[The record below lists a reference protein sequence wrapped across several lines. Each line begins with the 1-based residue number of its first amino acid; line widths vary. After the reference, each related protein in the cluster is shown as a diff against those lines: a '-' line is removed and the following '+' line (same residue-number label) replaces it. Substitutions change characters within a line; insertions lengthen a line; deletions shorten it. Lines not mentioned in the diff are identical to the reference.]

1 MHRQHS
7 GLLAAWST
15 AWLSGH
21 ASYDDVID
29 AVVADARHRVTG
41 LPGLCQPVPLG
52 WALTA
57 LREHGETRMALVLP
71 VPGDPRGL
79 PRPGEFSA
87 AALDTGEA
95 VVGEHLGLVPD
106 RSDGEEV
113 AWTAYP
119 VAPAAPDPVGL
130 AEAEHELAD
139 QLRVCARALSD
150 LDVARWRPE
159 VTELLHGLRHQQ
171 ARIALPA
178 NHSPRALG
186 LLERAERLMAVLDL
200 AMADAPG
207 GAVTGYDARA
217 RDAALRPLATA
228 VRRALV
234 AGYNA
239 T

>member
-15 AWLSGH
+15 AWLTGH

-29 AVVADARHRVTG
+29 AVVGDARHRVTG
-41 LPGLCQPVPLG
+41 VPGARQPVPLG

-57 LREHGETRMALVLP
+57 LREHGETGMRLVLP

-79 PRPGEFSA
+79 PRAGEFSA
-87 AALDTGEA
+87 AALEAGEG
-95 VVGEHLGLVPD
+95 VIGGQLGLVPNGT
-106 RSDGEEV
+106 DGEEV
-113 AWTAYP
+113 GWTAYG
-119 VAPAAPDPVGL
+119 VAPAAPDPVGV
-130 AEAEHELAD
+130 AEAEQELAD
-139 QLRVCARALSD
+139 QLRLCARALAD

-159 VTELLHGLRHQQ
+159 VTELLHGLRHDQ
-171 ARIALPA
+171 ARVALPA
-178 NHSPRALG
+178 GHSARALG
-186 LLERAERLMAVLDL
+186 LLERAERLGAVLDL